1 MDRARYDSDLDDARA
16 WLRTWQRIAVAVIAI
31 DCLLALRLLTLDTR
45 EKTIVVPPVAY
56 SDFWVKGAEVSPS
69 YLEAMGRYFA
79 GLMLTYD
86 PSSFTTQKDVVLRYT
101 DPSAHGALETRLT
114 EDAERIKRE
123 RLSQVFFPA
132 QVRVRV
138 ESLQVAFSGDLDTFV
153 GQEQTD
159 PRRTTY
165 VIQFTNR
172 GGQLY
177 IASFKEAPDE
187 TDPFGDKPGAA
198 ADRAGG

>member
-16 WLRTWQRIAVAVIAI
+16 RLRTWQRIAVAVIAI
-31 DCLLALRLLTLDTR
+31 DGLLALRLLSLDTR

-86 PSSFTTQKDVVLRYT
+86 PSSFATQKDVVLRYT
-101 DPSAHGALETRLT
+101 DPAAHGALEAQLT
-114 EDAERIKRE
+114 QDAERIKRE
-123 RLSQVFFPA
+123 RISQVFYPA
-132 QVRVRV
+132 QVRVRA
-138 ESLQVAFSGDLDTFV
+138 ESLQVAFSGDLASFV
-153 GQEQTD
+153 GQEPTD
-159 PRRTTY
+159 PRRATY
-165 VIQFTNR
+165 VLQFTNR

-177 IASFKEAPDE
+177 VASFKESSDE

-198 ADRAGG
+198 DRAGG